1 MKRCSGARRDIRAKI
16 FEKEDDEPPSQD
28 LLHHMLTTE
37 ASFEDP
43 GDRIA
48 KELQPLEDGFETVS
62 RAWLAGLYL
71 KLVGPAFYLGLA
83 NYGYDLLNMF
93 GFYLANAFG
102 RVEEQSSFG
111 LMVFFCSLFI
121 HGLYYSIDEKIGV
134 ATALAFGAKDYRR
147 VNVILWQG
155 LLTITFAIVFVF
167 APTVYWS
174 QSIFL
179 AVGMTP
185 VNAAMASRMLTR
197 LFPIEVWRMANEAT
211 MTFVLAQGT
220 KTNFGTVS
228 CINMFLS
235 IAAGLGAQ
243 ACFGLGLDAW
253 LVARAVHE
261 LAVSAM
267 VFYPFFYQI
276 EKQTKSLVPLQ
287 EVVADYGDF
296 LADCSKY
303 VASLYCEYIGCE
315 VALYFTG
322 VTQDMTQLAAH
333 SALANVA
340 YFVVN
345 TGLGFSTVGRTRVNM
360 LLGRGLRKAAKRFF
374 VLFLAG
380 MLFTG
385 FCLSLAMVAARPL
398 LVFVY
403 AGESPEVAALLSRLL
418 LLYAV
423 FLPADFIMCFL
434 FTVCRSTNQIL
445 LSVALNLSLF
455 VCFSVC
461 MDYYLV
467 VLKHKTCRELVINM
481 YLVMCTVFALLTV
494 RLAKND
500 WSKFDIKKE
509 ALALE

>member
-1 MKRCSGARRDIRAKI
+1 MRRSSGARRDIRAKI
-16 FEKEDDEPPSQD
+16 FEKEEDEPPSKD
-28 LLHHMLTTE
+28 LLHALTTE

-43 GDRIA
+43 GDLIA
-48 KELQPLEDGFETVS
+48 KELQPLEDGFGVLSRSWLVS
-62 RAWLAGLYL
+62 IYL

-93 GFYLANAFG
+93 GFYLANKSG

-111 LMVFFCSLFI
+111 LMVFFSSLFI

-134 ATALAFGAKDYRR
+134 STALAFGAKDYRR
-147 VNVILWQG
+147 VNVLLWQG
-155 LLTITFAIVFVF
+155 LLTIIVTIVFVF
-167 APTVYWS
+167 TPIVIWS

-179 AVGMTP
+179 AVGMTQ
-185 VNAAMASRMLTR
+185 VNAAMASHMLGR

-235 IAAGLGAQ
+235 VAAGLAAQ
-243 ACFGLGLDAW
+243 ACFEMGLDAW

-261 LAVSAM
+261 LVMSAM
-267 VFYPFFYQI
+267 VFYPFFFQI
-276 EKQTKSLVPLQ
+276 DKKTKGLVPLQ
-287 EVVADYGDF
+287 ELFADYADF
-296 LADCSKY
+296 LIDCSKY

-315 VALYFTG
+315 VAIYFTG
-322 VTQDMTQLAAH
+322 ITQDMTQIAAH
-333 SALANVA
+333 TALSNVA
-340 YFVVN
+340 YFIVN

-360 LLGRGLRKAAKRFF
+360 LLGRGLRKAAKHFF
-374 VLFLAG
+374 VLYLGG
-380 MLFTG
+380 MLLTG

-398 LVFVY
+398 LIFIY
-403 AGESPEVAALLSRLL
+403 AGDSPEVAALLSRLL

-455 VCFSVC
+455 VCFC
-461 MDYYLV
+461 IGMDYYLIV
-467 VLKHKTCRELVINM
+467 YKHKTCRELIINM
-481 YLVMCTVFALLTV
+481 YLVMCTVFALLAI
-494 RLAKND
+494 RLSKND

-509 ALALE
+509 ALALD